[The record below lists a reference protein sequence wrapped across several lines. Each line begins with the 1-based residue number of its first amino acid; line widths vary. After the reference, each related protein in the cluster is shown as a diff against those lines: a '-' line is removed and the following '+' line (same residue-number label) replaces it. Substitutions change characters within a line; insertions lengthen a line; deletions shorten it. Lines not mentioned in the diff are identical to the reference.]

1 LFFVLLLE
9 RATAEPL
16 CFNILRVRPPPA
28 TSFYFFVEQFFL
40 EFDSLFCV
48 RYKGSTSSV
57 CNAGT
62 LQVTYWPNSRS
73 CAGAGQNDTI
83 AAGVCMLSSDAISYV
98 RIVC

>member
-1 LFFVLLLE
+1 VFFVLLLE

-16 CFNILRVRPPPA
+16 CFNILRVRSA
-28 TSFYFFVEQFFL
+28 TSFYFFVERFPLQ
-40 EFDSLFCV
+40 FDSLFCV
-48 RYKGSTSSV
+48 RYKGSTNSV

-62 LQVTYWPNSRS
+62 LQVTHWPNSLS

-98 RIVC
+98 RIAC